1 MVQKALPMEW
11 LMGGPMQALVQAHA
25 LVSQSALQFI
35 KEVGFESAEGN
46 ESAPLE
52 VRTLTFSYRHPVP
65 DPSNPGQIV
74 ETLTH
79 VKVPLLAL
87 VSPPA
92 FKVERATIE
101 LNVKVLGVTSRR
113 QAEPS
118 TPSLHLPFTIQGVYA
133 SKSVEG
139 GQPRSQDATLSIK
152 LVLMK
157 ENVPEGVS
165 LILRQMQ
172 DAISAQ
178 PVAGEEPQ

>member
-1 MVQKALPMEW
+1 MAQRVLPIEW
-11 LMGGPMQALVQAHA
+11 LVGGPLQALVQAHA
-25 LVSQSALQFI
+25 LISQSALQFI
-35 KEVGFESAEGN
+35 KEVGFESVERD

-101 LNVKVLGVTSRR
+101 FNVKVLGVTSRR
-113 QAEPS
+113 QAELS
-118 TPSLHLPFTIQGVYA
+118 TPALRLPFTIQGVYA
-133 SKSVEG
+133 PKSADS
-139 GQPRSQDATLSIK
+139 GQPGSQDATLSIK
-152 LVLMK
+152 LALTK
-157 ENVPEGVS
+157 ENIPEGVS

-172 DAISAQ
+172 DAIVAQ
-178 PVAGEEPQ
+178 PIVGEESQ